1 MRTFYSRL
9 LFLLAVLSA
18 LPVFG
23 YAQVRESG
31 TGEPEP
37 VKSQHLTAELI
48 SDSGTIAPGGKSRV
62 ALALMLEPGWHV
74 YWFYAGDSG
83 EPPVVA
89 WSAPTGL
96 SLGPMQYP
104 APSRLPLGPL
114 MDYGY
119 ESTAVF
125 PFDVSTSPQTPFGN
139 VSLKAHVRWLVCREL
154 CLPGKAYLGLNLKV
168 VPQASSE
175 TNKLI
180 DAAVGGEPVK
190 TPSSVK
196 IAVTA
201 TRDMLTLSVVT
212 GKKETSA
219 EYYPVDDDSIRNA
232 AEQKIESTPDGVRLV
247 TERADTSDTLPK
259 ELKGV
264 LKMSGRRSY
273 TFDLPVA
280 SAIGHSD
287 RGDEPGLLRAV
298 ALAFAGG
305 IILNLM
311 PCVFPVL
318 FLKALALVGSAG
330 ESKTRQRA
338 HGMAYSAGILC
349 SFWIIVGALLTLRAL
364 GKQAGWGFQ
373 LQSPGFVVAMTCLLF
388 FMALS
393 LAGMFDLGMTLTSA
407 GDSLAR
413 KGGYTGS
420 FFTGVLATVV
430 ATPCTAP
437 LMGAA
442 IGFALSQRSLVTFT
456 VFTSLA
462 FGLALPY
469 LALTFVPG
477 WAGKLPRPGRWMET
491 LKQLTSVPLFLTVVW
506 LIWVYGRL
514 SGSTVGD
521 GIDHVARLL
530 VGLLILAIGGWIL
543 GRWPARRW
551 GYIAAAVTA
560 AAALAF
566 PLVTPQADRL
576 QWRPFSNAALEEARS
591 EGKPVFV
598 DFTAAWCLS
607 CQVNEKAV
615 LQDRGVEQEL
625 VRRHYVLLRAD
636 WTRYDPEI
644 TSELSRV
651 GRSGVP
657 TYVIISG
664 PSERAT
670 HVLPELLTRGV
681 VLDAIRQAGAQQ
693 DSQTLTSIH
702 TGKTGG

>member
-1 MRTFYSRL
+1 L
-9 LFLLAVLSA
+9 I
-18 LPVFG
+18 
-23 YAQVRESG
+23 
-31 TGEPEP
+31 
-37 VKSQHLTAELI
+37 AEA
-48 SDSGTIAPGGKSRV
+48 GTIAPGGSSRV
-62 ALALMLEPGWHV
+62 ALALTLEPGWHV
-74 YWFYAGDSG
+74 YWVYAGDSG
-83 EPPVVA
+83 EPPTVK
-89 WSAPTGL
+89 WSVPSGF
-96 SLGPMQYP
+96 SVGPMQYP

-119 ESTAVF
+119 EGTAVF
-125 PFDVSTSPQTPFGN
+125 PFDLSTSPQTPLGKAD
-139 VSLKAHVRWLVCREL
+139 LKAHVRWLVCREI
-154 CLPGKAYLGLNLKV
+154 CLPGKAYLGLNLDV
-168 VPQASSE
+168 VPQAPSD

-180 DAAVGGEPVK
+180 DAAVLAEPVK
-190 TPSSVK
+190 PPASVK
-196 IAVTA
+196 IGVTA
-201 TRDMLTLSVVT
+201 TRGTLMLNVVT
-212 GKKETSA
+212 GKKELSA
-219 EYYPVDDDSIRNA
+219 EYYPLDDDSIRNA
-232 AEQKIESTPDGVRLV
+232 AEQKVEATADGVRLV
-247 TERADTSDTLPK
+247 TERADISDTLPK

-264 LKMSGRRSY
+264 LKLSDGRSY
-273 TFDLPVA
+273 TFDVPVA
-280 SAIGHSD
+280 PGIAHSGD
-287 RGDEPGLLRAV
+287 GDEPGFLLAV
-298 ALAFAGG
+298 VLAFAGG

-330 ESKTRQRA
+330 ESRTGQRA
-338 HGMAYSAGILC
+338 HGLAYTAGILS
-349 SFWIIVGALLTLRAL
+349 SFWIIVGALLTLRSL

-373 LQSPGFVVAMTCLLF
+373 LQSPGFVVAMACLLF

-393 LAGMFDLGMTLTSA
+393 LAGMFDLGLTLTRA

-442 IGFALSQRSLVTFT
+442 IGFALSQSALVTFT

-462 FGLALPY
+462 LGLAMPY

-477 WAGKLPRPGRWMET
+477 WANRLPRPGRWMET
-491 LKQLTSVPLFLTVVW
+491 LKQLTSVPLFLTVIW
-506 LIWVYGRL
+506 LAWVYGRL
-514 SGSTVGD
+514 SGSTAGD
-521 GIDHVARLL
+521 STDHVARLL

-551 GYIAAAVTA
+551 GYVVASAAV

-566 PLVTPQADRL
+566 PLITARVDRL
-576 QWRPFSNAALEEARS
+576 QWQPFSNAVLEEAQN

-607 CQVNEKAV
+607 CQVNERAV
-615 LQDRGVEQEL
+615 LEDRSVEQEL
-625 VRRHYVLLRAD
+625 LHRHYILLRAD

-664 PSERAT
+664 PGGRAT

-681 VLDAIRQAGAQQ
+681 VLDAIRQAGAAP
-693 DSQTLTSIH
+693 DSGSLAPFPTA
-702 TGKTGG
+702 KTGS